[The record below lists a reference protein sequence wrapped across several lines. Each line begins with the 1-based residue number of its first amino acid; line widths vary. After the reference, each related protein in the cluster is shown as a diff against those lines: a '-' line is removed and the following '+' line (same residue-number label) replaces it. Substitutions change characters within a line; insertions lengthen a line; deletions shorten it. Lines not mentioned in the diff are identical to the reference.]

1 MPAIQFQSVSKR
13 YILHHQRPQSFQELL
28 VNTIRRRNGER
39 EEFWA
44 LRDVSFEVGYGE
56 SFGIVGLNGSG
67 KSTVLKLLSHIV
79 QPTAGQVRVD
89 GRVAALIELGAGFH
103 PDLTGRE
110 NVYLLGSIMGLG
122 SKQMDQRLEAI
133 VGFAELEQFIDTP
146 VKHYSSGMYMRL
158 GFATAINVDADIFLM
173 DEVLAVGDQRFQEK
187 CLQAIESFK
196 HRGLTVVIVSHDLS
210 LVERFCPHA
219 LLLQHGQ
226 VMSYGRTQDV
236 LDSYLAAPHG

>member
-28 VNTIRRRNGER
+28 VNTVRRRNGER

-226 VMSYGRTQDV
+226 VISYGRTQDV

>member
-28 VNTIRRRNGER
+28 VNTIQRRNGER

-44 LRDVSFEVGYGE
+44 LRDVSFEVGQGE
-56 SFGIVGLNGSG
+56 SFGIIGLNGSG
-67 KSTVLKLLSHIV
+67 KSTVLKLVSHIV

-210 LVERFCPHA
+210 LVERFCPQA

-226 VMSYGRTQDV
+226 VISYGRTQDV
-236 LDSYLAAPHG
+236 LDSYLTAPHG

>member
-28 VNTIRRRNGER
+28 VNTIQRRNGER

-44 LRDVSFEVGYGE
+44 LRDVSFEVGQGE

-67 KSTVLKLLSHIV
+67 KSTVLKLVSHIM

-226 VMSYGRTQDV
+226 VMSYGRTHDV
-236 LDSYLAAPHG
+236 LDSYLTAPHG

>member
-28 VNTIRRRNGER
+28 VNTIQRRNGER

-44 LRDVSFEVGYGE
+44 LRDVSFEVGHGE

-67 KSTVLKLLSHIV
+67 KSTVLKLVSHIV

-226 VMSYGRTQDV
+226 VVSYGRTQDV
-236 LDSYLAAPHG
+236 LDSYLTAPHG

>member
-1 MPAIQFQSVSKR
+1 VPAIQFQSVSKR

-28 VNTIRRRNGER
+28 VNTVRRRNGER

-44 LRDVSFEVGYGE
+44 LRDVSFEVGQGE

-210 LVERFCPHA
+210 LVERFCPHS

-236 LDSYLAAPHG
+236 LDSYLTAPHG

>member
-28 VNTIRRRNGER
+28 VNTIQRRNGER

-44 LRDVSFEVGYGE
+44 LRDVSFEVGHGE

-67 KSTVLKLLSHIV
+67 KSTVLKLVSHIV

-210 LVERFCPHA
+210 LVERFCPQA

>member
-28 VNTIRRRNGER
+28 VNTIQRRNGER

-44 LRDVSFEVGYGE
+44 LRDVSFEVGHGE

-67 KSTVLKLLSHIV
+67 KSTVLKLVSHIV

>member
-28 VNTIRRRNGER
+28 LNTIQRRNGER

-44 LRDVSFEVGYGE
+44 LRDVSFEVGHGE

-67 KSTVLKLLSHIV
+67 KSTVLKLVSHIV

-133 VGFAELEQFIDTP
+133 VDFAGLEQFIDTA

-158 GFATAINVDADIFLM
+158 GFATAINLDADIFLI
-173 DEVLAVGDQRFQEK
+173 DEVLAVGDQHFQEK
-187 CLQAIESFK
+187 CLQAIDSFLQ
-196 HRGLTVVIVSHDLS
+196 RGLTVVIVTHDLP
-210 LVERFCPHA
+210 LIERFCPNS

-236 LDSYLAAPHG
+236 LDSYLAAPHE

>member
-28 VNTIRRRNGER
+28 VNTVRRRNGER

>member
-28 VNTIRRRNGER
+28 VNTVRRRNGER

-67 KSTVLKLLSHIV
+67 KSTVLKLVSHIV

>member
-28 VNTIRRRNGER
+28 VNTIQRRNGER

-67 KSTVLKLLSHIV
+67 KSTVLKLVSHIV

-210 LVERFCPHA
+210 LVERFCPHS

-236 LDSYLAAPHG
+236 LDSYLTAPHG

>member
-28 VNTIRRRNGER
+28 VNTVRRRNGER

-44 LRDVSFEVGYGE
+44 LRDVSFEVGHGE

>member
-28 VNTIRRRNGER
+28 VNTVRRRNGER

-44 LRDVSFEVGYGE
+44 LRDVSFEVGQGE

-210 LVERFCPHA
+210 LVERFCPHS

-226 VMSYGRTQDV
+226 VISYGRTQDV
-236 LDSYLAAPHG
+236 LDSYLTAPHG

>member
-28 VNTIRRRNGER
+28 VNTIQRRNGER

-44 LRDVSFEVGYGE
+44 LRDVSFEVGHGE

-67 KSTVLKLLSHIV
+67 KSTVLKLVSHIV

-226 VMSYGRTQDV
+226 VISYGRTQDV

>member
-28 VNTIRRRNGER
+28 VNTIQRRNGER

-44 LRDVSFEVGYGE
+44 LRDVSFEVGHGE

-67 KSTVLKLLSHIV
+67 KSTVLKLVSHIV

-210 LVERFCPHA
+210 LVERFCPHS

>member
-28 VNTIRRRNGER
+28 VNTVRRRNGER

-133 VGFAELEQFIDTP
+133 VGFAELEQLIDTP

>member
-28 VNTIRRRNGER
+28 VNTVRRRNGER

-67 KSTVLKLLSHIV
+67 KSTVLKLVSHIV

-226 VMSYGRTQDV
+226 VISYGRTQDV